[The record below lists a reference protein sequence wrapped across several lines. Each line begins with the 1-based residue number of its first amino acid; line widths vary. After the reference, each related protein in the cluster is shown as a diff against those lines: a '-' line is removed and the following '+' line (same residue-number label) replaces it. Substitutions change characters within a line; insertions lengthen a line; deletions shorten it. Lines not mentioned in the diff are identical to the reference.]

1 MKDLYNKNY
10 KTLLKEIKAINKW
23 KDVLCSWIRRI
34 DIVKTAILLKAVYR
48 LSAIPMKI
56 PKTFFTEIEETI
68 LKFVWNHERPQR
80 AKSVLRKKSKV
91 GGIMLPNFKLCF
103 QAIVIKT
110 VQYWHKN

>member
-1 MKDLYNKNY
+1 MKETEDDTNRWRD
-10 KTLLKEIKAINKW
+10 IP
-23 KDVLCSWIRRI
+23 CSWIGRVN
-34 DIVKTAILLKAVYR
+34 IVKMDILPKDTYR
-48 LSAIPMKI
+48 FNTLPIKI